1 MSEVLFITRNDIVRY
16 SNLNGAVDSD
26 KMIQFIK
33 LAQDI
38 HLENVLG
45 TDLMNRLK
53 SDIEAGTL
61 TDPYLTLLNKY
72 IKPMLIHY
80 SLLEI
85 IPFNAYQISNGG
97 IFKHNSENSESVSK
111 SEVDFLAEKHR
122 KIAQNY
128 RERFIKHVLNDSSK
142 YPEYNSNSGEDIYPS
157 KDNFFN
163 GWVL

>member
-1 MSEVLFITRNDIVRY
+1 MREVLCITRNDIVRY

-38 HLENVLG
+38 HLETVLG

-128 RERFIKHVLNDSSK
+128 RAF
-142 YPEYNSNSGEDIYPS
+142 P
-157 KDNFFN
+157 
-163 GWVL
+163 

>member
-1 MSEVLFITRNDIVRY
+1 
-16 SNLNGAVDSD
+16 
-26 KMIQFIK
+26 
-33 LAQDI
+33 
-38 HLENVLG
+38 
-45 TDLMNRLK
+45 
-53 SDIEAGTL
+53 
-61 TDPYLTLLNKY
+61 
-72 IKPMLIHY
+72 MLIHY

>member
-38 HLENVLG
+38 HLETVLG

-128 RERFIKHVLNDSSK
+128 RAF
-142 YPEYNSNSGEDIYPS
+142 P
-157 KDNFFN
+157 
-163 GWVL
+163 